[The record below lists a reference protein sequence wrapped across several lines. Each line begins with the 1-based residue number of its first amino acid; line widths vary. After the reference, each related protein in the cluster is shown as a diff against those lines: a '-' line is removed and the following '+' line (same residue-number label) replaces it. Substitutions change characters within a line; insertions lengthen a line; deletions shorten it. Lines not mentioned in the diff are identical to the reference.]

1 MQLIRMDA
9 LHSML
14 LQIMV
19 SCSSKKGQRTWISGE
34 AGVMAVLV
42 GVPGVNVNATDAS
55 GNTPL
60 HLAIVKGISEFT
72 GSIWPSPYVNSFRL
86 NCSTHNNFFR

>member
-19 SCSSKKGQRTWISGE
+19 SFCSKKRQSTWISGE

-42 GVPGVNVNATDAS
+42 GVPGVNVNATDAF

-60 HLAIVKGISEFT
+60 HLAIAKG
-72 GSIWPSPYVNSFRL
+72 
-86 NCSTHNNFFR
+86 FF